1 MSRMVDIPPAYTVA
15 STVVVLFVLS
25 RFLRRSRPLI
35 HGPPRDSIIAGNL
48 AQLFAPADGMVYHEM
63 FTKEYGNAFEI
74 YGLFGVSCSFDHQY
88 LLFLGVTTD

>member
-1 MSRMVDIPPAYTVA
+1 MVDIPPAYTVA

-25 RFLRRSRPLI
+25 RFLRRSRALI

-48 AQLFAPADGMVYHEM
+48 GQLFAPADGMVYHEN

-74 YGLFGVSCSFDHQY
+74 YGLFGVSCSFGHEY
-88 LLFLGVTTD
+88 CFLE